1 MNVTDIADI
10 LKDSTLRSMI
20 SDFEISEIAEE
31 IGSEIQEYVEQLK
44 EEITQDALA
53 DADVSGLKQELVY
66 LQHELSKV
74 KGETVK
80 ISSIDD
86 EMTLDWIKENWDDFV
101 DLYKMNKTSKDIKEL
116 VLDGEAFQFLK
127 PHDSLEE
134 ILDGLKRVKRTIL
147 VGKAAAGK
155 DHMRKVLESRG
166 FKYAVSYTTRPPR
179 VGEVDGKDYIFIS
192 EDQFKEMIKNGEFYE
207 FVVFN
212 NWYYG
217 TTKKQFYSDDI
228 FIMTPAGLSHVS
240 PEDRKNSVV
249 FYFDIPYE
257 ERKHRLSLR
266 SDADSVER
274 RLEADENDF
283 KDFVNYDIKIT
294 DPNY

>member
-1 MNVTDIADI
+1 MNITDIADI

-20 SDFEISEIAEE
+20 SNIEISEIAEE
-31 IGSEIQEYVEQLK
+31 IGSEIQEYIEQIK
-44 EEITQDALA
+44 EDIISDALS
-53 DADVSGLKQELVY
+53 DAEVDDLKREVSY
-66 LQHELSKV
+66 LEKELSKV
-74 KGETVK
+74 KGETVN
-80 ISSIDD
+80 ISTLDD
-86 EMTLDWIKENWDDFV
+86 KMTLEWIRENWEDFV
-101 DLYKMNKTSKDIKEL
+101 SLYKSNKSVKEIKEL
-116 VLDGEAFQFLK
+116 LLDGEAFQFLK

-134 ILDGLKRVKRTIL
+134 ILDSLKRVKRTIL

-179 VGEVDGKDYIFIS
+179 TGEVDGKDYIFIT
-192 EDQFKEMIKNGEFYE
+192 EDNFKEMIKNGEFYE

-217 TTKKQFYSDDI
+217 TTNKQFYSDDI

-257 ERKHRLSLR
+257 ERKYRLSLR

-274 RLEADENDF
+274 RLEADEIDF
-283 KDFVNYDIKIT
+283 KDFNNYDIKIT